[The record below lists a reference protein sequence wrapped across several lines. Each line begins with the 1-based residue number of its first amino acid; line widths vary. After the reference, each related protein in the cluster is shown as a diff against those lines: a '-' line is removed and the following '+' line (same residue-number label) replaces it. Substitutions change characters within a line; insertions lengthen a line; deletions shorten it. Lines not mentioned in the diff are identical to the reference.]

1 MMKDESLKGN
11 SYNVKDQITIGEG
24 IRMYKIV
31 QFATST
37 DKIVQTDTKTTK

>member
-1 MMKDESLKGN
+1 MKDESLKGN

-31 QFATST
+31 QFATLT